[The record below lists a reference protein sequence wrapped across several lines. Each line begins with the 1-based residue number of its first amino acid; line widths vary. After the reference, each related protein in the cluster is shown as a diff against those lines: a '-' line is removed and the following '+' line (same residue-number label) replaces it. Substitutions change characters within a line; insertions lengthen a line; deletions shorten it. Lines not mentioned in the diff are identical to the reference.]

1 MGLFDKVFGK
11 KVAEEL
17 KPSCD
22 DAYNK
27 LLNDCVTEVER
38 KNQKLADEFGLGSFE
53 RWDIDQ
59 EIGELAF
66 SDGGITKLV
75 CSVTLLGSFSDSS
88 ETWMWGWANPSLLE
102 PLTRDTN
109 ALREYGEQN
118 EIEDL
123 VGEKV
128 SATEGEAWALSALS
142 CRILDGLGL
151 YRGPTGNGFVVMML
165 KDIKRS
171 EQNAAGQPATPLQ
184 SKSK

>member
-11 KVAEEL
+11 KIAEEIA
-17 KPSCD
+17 PSCD

-27 LLNDCVTEVER
+27 LLNDCVAEVEER
-38 KNQKLADEFGLGSFE
+38 NQKLADEFGLGSFE

-59 EIGELAF
+59 EIGELVF
-66 SDGGITKLV
+66 SDGGIPKLV
-75 CSVTLLGSFSDSS
+75 CSVTMLGSFSDSS

-109 ALREYGEQN
+109 ALREYGERN

-123 VGEKV
+123 VTEKV
-128 SATEGEAWALSALS
+128 SATEGDAWALSSFS

-151 YRGPTGNGFVVMML
+151 YRGSTENGFVVMML

-171 EQNAAGQPATPLQ
+171 EQNGVDQAATRL
-184 SKSK
+184 

>member
-1 MGLFDKVFGK
+1 MGLFDKAFGK
-11 KVAEEL
+11 KVAEEIT
-17 KPSCD
+17 PSCD

-27 LLNDCVTEVER
+27 LLNDCVAEVEG

-59 EIGELAF
+59 EIGELVF
-66 SDGGITKLV
+66 SDSGVPKLV
-75 CSVTLLGSFSDSS
+75 CSVTMLGSFSNSS

-109 ALREYGEQN
+109 ALKEYGEQN
-118 EIEDL
+118 GIEEL
-123 VGEKV
+123 VVEKT

-151 YRGPTGNGFVVMML
+151 YRGPTGSGFVVMML
-165 KDIKRS
+165 KGIERS
-171 EQNAAGQPATPLQ
+171 EQGDAPKP
-184 SKSK
+184 